1 MQIEKQITFLFARFI
16 LEQEETRSNE
26 SEKLFLDTYLTLALL
41 RKLTIHCISV
51 KLTENSDYLDR
62 FTSRVLTVHS

>member
-1 MQIEKQITFLFARFI
+1 MQIEKQITFICTFY
-16 LEQEETRSNE
+16 LEQKEQGQRVRKT
-26 SEKLFLDTYLTLALL
+26 FLDTYLTLALL

-62 FTSRVLTVHS
+62 FTSRVLKIVHS